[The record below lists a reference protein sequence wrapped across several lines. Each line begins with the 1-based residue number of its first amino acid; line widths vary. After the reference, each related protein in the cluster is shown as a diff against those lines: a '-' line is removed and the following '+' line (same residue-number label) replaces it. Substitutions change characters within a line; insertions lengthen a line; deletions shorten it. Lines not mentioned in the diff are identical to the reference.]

1 MKFFSQYCCKKGQA
15 SVEYILML
23 VVIIAV
29 ISSVFAIVKK
39 NLIGDGKGCSG
50 PTNSKAFYCKFK
62 DIYEI
67 KDFKYFTVRR

>member
-1 MKFFSQYCCKKGQA
+1 MKIFCQLCKQKGQA

-29 ISSVFAIVKK
+29 ISSVFAIVKR
-39 NLIGDGKGCSG
+39 NLIGDGKGCTT
-50 PTNSKAFYCKFK
+50 PANSKAFYCRFK